1 MEKEYYKNVIIW
13 KKKKKRRSKTVAV
26 SYKKNYKSF
35 NFNESK
41 WKRKKI

>member
-13 KKKKKRRSKTVAV
+13 KKKISKTVAV